1 MKKLLCI
8 TLCLF
13 YLTLV
18 KAQEQQKFSPE
29 KFQADMEQFITQEAK
44 LTSDEAT
51 KFFPLLR
58 EMHQKQRVVYDKIK
72 KECSQRPSNEEEIK
86 KVATEAGFDF
96 DAMEKKMKE
105 NQPKWDKWAEEHPEE
120 VEKIAMKA
128 LGAMM
133 ASMPE
138 DEPIEDDA
146 EPIEMA
152 DEEGV
157 EE

>member
-1 MKKLLCI
+1 MIALVGMMVACGGDKPNKEGVTSKNEIKEGDSDALKMVKITDQLLNIMDQEPSAEGYEMMMNTTMKMMNLD
-8 TLCLF
+8 
-13 YLTLV
+13 V
-18 KAQEQQKFSPE
+18 QNVS
-29 KFQADMEQFITQEAK
+29 
-44 LTSDEAT
+44 
-51 KFFPLLR
+51 
-58 EMHQKQRVVYDKIK
+58 
-72 KECSQRPSNEEEIK
+72 EEEIK

>member
-1 MKKLLCI
+1 MKKVFSFFAMIALVGMMVACGGDKPNKEGVTSKNEIKEGDSDALKMVKITDQLLNI
-8 TLCLF
+8 MD
-13 YLTLV
+13 
-18 KAQEQQKFSPE
+18 QEPSAE
-29 KFQADMEQFITQEAK
+29 GY
-44 LTSDEAT
+44 
-51 KFFPLLR
+51 
-58 EMHQKQRVVYDKIK
+58 EMMMNTTMKMMNLDVQNV
-72 KECSQRPSNEEEIK
+72 SEEEIK

-96 DAMEKKMKE
+96 VAM
-105 NQPKWDKWAEEHPEE
+105 PLSLLLTF
-120 VEKIAMKA
+120 IAMKA